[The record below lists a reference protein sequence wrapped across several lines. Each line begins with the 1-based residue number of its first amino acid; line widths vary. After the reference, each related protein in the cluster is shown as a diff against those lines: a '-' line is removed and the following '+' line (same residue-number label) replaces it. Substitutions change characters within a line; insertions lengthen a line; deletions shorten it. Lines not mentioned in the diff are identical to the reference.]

1 MHSEEVV
8 QVPELEPDIDMDQ
21 RCAQCPVRHHA
32 ICDALGTSDIGELS
46 DIMTH
51 RTLSAGEVIL
61 HQGESSQLF
70 AVIMSG
76 VVKLTQILPDGREQI
91 VGLLSAAHSLGNPVT
106 SVSNENV
113 ECVTDVKLCCFRRAQ
128 FGAVLRA
135 NPELEHRLLEQTVND
150 LKQARQ
156 WMTVLGKLGAQEKMA
171 RFILWLWK
179 ENRNMCPHR
188 ELSEPGSII
197 YFPLKREEIAGL
209 LGMTIETVS
218 RNISKLKTEGIIDL
232 LDAKSIEL
240 RNVPRLQQ
248 IAQSDE
254 DDHGQAN

>member
-1 MHSEEVV
+1 M
-8 QVPELEPDIDMDQ
+8 PEPEPDFEMDL

-32 ICDALGTSDIGELS
+32 ICDALGASDIGELS

-51 RTLSAGEVIL
+51 RTLTAGEVIL
-61 HQGESSQLF
+61 HQGDSSQLF

-91 VGLLSAAHSLGNPVT
+91 VGLLSAADSLGNPV
-106 SVSNENV
+106 SSISNENA
-113 ECVTDVKLCCFRRAQ
+113 ECVTDVKLCCFRRSQ

-135 NPELEHRLLEQTVND
+135 NPELEHRLLEQTVSD

-179 ENRNMCPHR
+179 ENRSACPHR
-188 ELSEPGSII
+188 SQGDPGSVI

-218 RNISKLKTEGIIDL
+218 RNISKLKSDGIIDL

-248 IAQSDE
+248 IAQSYE
-254 DDHGQAN
+254 DDHDQDNC

>member
-1 MHSEEVV
+1 MPGIE
-8 QVPELEPDIDMDQ
+8 PEFETDL

-32 ICDALGTSDIGELS
+32 ICNALGASNIGELS

-51 RTLSAGEVIL
+51 RNLSAGDIIL
-61 HQGESSQLF
+61 HQDESSELF

-91 VGLLSAAHSLGNPVT
+91 VGLLAASDSLGNPVS
-106 SVSNENV
+106 SVSNENA
-113 ECVTDVKLCCFRRAQ
+113 ECVTDVQLCCFRRAQ

-135 NPELEHRLLEQTVND
+135 NPELEHRLLEQTVSD

-171 RFILWLWK
+171 RFILWLWR
-179 ENRNMCPHR
+179 ENHNMCPHR
-188 ELSEPGSII
+188 DPLESDSTIC
-197 YFPLKREEIAGL
+197 FPLKREEIAGL

-218 RNISKLKTEGIIDL
+218 RNISKLKAASIIDL
-232 LDAKSIEL
+232 LDSKSIAL
-240 RNVPRLQQ
+240 RDVPKLQQ
-248 IAQSDE
+248 IAQTYDDE
-254 DDHGQAN
+254 

>member
-1 MHSEEVV
+1 M
-8 QVPELEPDIDMDQ
+8 
-21 RCAQCPVRHHA
+21 RHHA
-32 ICDALGTSDIGELS
+32 VCEALGASNIGELS

-51 RTLSAGEVIL
+51 RTLSAGDVIL

-91 VGLLSAAHSLGNPVT
+91 VGLLSAANSLGNPVS
-106 SVSNENV
+106 SVSNENA

-128 FGAVLRA
+128 FGSVLRA
-135 NPELEHRLLEQTVND
+135 NPEIEHRLLEQTIND
-150 LKQARQ
+150 LRQARQ

-179 ENRNMCPHR
+179 ENRNICLHR
-188 ELSEPGSII
+188 DQREPRSVI

-218 RNISKLKTEGIIDL
+218 RNISKLKADGIIDL

-240 RNVPRLQQ
+240 RDVPRLQQ
-248 IAQSDE
+248 IAQIYE
-254 DDHGQAN
+254 DD

>member
-1 MHSEEVV
+1 
-8 QVPELEPDIDMDQ
+8 
-21 RCAQCPVRHHA
+21 VRHHA
-32 ICDALGTSDIGELS
+32 VCDALGASNIGELS

-51 RTLSAGEVIL
+51 RTLSAGDAIL

-91 VGLLSAAHSLGNPVT
+91 VGLLSAADSLGNPVS
-106 SVSNENV
+106 SVSNENA
-113 ECVTDVKLCCFRRAQ
+113 ECVTEVKLCCFRRAQ
-128 FGAVLRA
+128 FGSVLRA
-135 NPELEHRLLEQTVND
+135 NPELEHRLLEKTVND

-179 ENRNMCPHR
+179 ENRNICPHR
-188 ELSEPGSII
+188 DQSEPGSII

-218 RNISKLKTEGIIDL
+218 RNISKLKADGIIDL

-248 IAQSDE
+248 IAQTYE
-254 DDHGQAN
+254 DD

>member
-1 MHSEEVV
+1 M
-8 QVPELEPDIDMDQ
+8 PELESCFGADL

-32 ICDALGTSDIGELS
+32 ICDALGTSNIGELS

-51 RTLSAGEVIL
+51 RTMSTGDVIL

-91 VGLLSAAHSLGNPVT
+91 VGLLSAADSLGNPVS
-106 SVSNENV
+106 SVSNENA

-135 NPELEHRLLEQTVND
+135 NPELEHRLLEKTVKD

-179 ENRNMCPHR
+179 ENEHICPHR
-188 ELSEPGSII
+188 EQSELESII

-218 RNISKLKTEGIIDL
+218 RNISKLKADGIIDL
-232 LDAKSIEL
+232 LDAKSIAL

-248 IAQSDE
+248 IAQTYE
-254 DDHGQAN
+254 DD

>member
-1 MHSEEVV
+1 M
-8 QVPELEPDIDMDQ
+8 PEPEPDFETDL

-32 ICDALGTSDIGELS
+32 ICDALGASDIGELS

-51 RTLSAGEVIL
+51 RNLSAGDVIL

-91 VGLLSAAHSLGNPVT
+91 VGLLSAADSLGNPV
-106 SVSNENV
+106 SSISNENA

-135 NPELEHRLLEQTVND
+135 NPELEHRLLVQTVND

-179 ENRNMCPHR
+179 ENRSTCPHR
-188 ELSEPGSII
+188 SQSDPGSVI

-218 RNISKLKTEGIIDL
+218 RNISKLKSEGIIDL

-248 IAQSDE
+248 IAQSYEDE
-254 DDHGQAN
+254 NDKDSG

>member
-1 MHSEEVV
+1 
-8 QVPELEPDIDMDQ
+8 VPEPEPGFDKDL

-32 ICDALGTSDIGELS
+32 VCDALGASNIGELS
-46 DIMTH
+46 EIMIH
-51 RTLSAGEVIL
+51 RTMSAGDAIL
-61 HQGESSQLF
+61 SQGESSELF

-91 VGLLSAAHSLGNPVT
+91 VGLLSAANSLGNPVS

-128 FGAVLRA
+128 FGSVLRA
-135 NPELEHRLLEQTVND
+135 NPELEHRLLEQTIND

-156 WMTVLGKLGAQEKMA
+156 WMTVLGKLGAQEKLA

-179 ENRNMCPHR
+179 ENRNICPHR
-188 ELSEPGSII
+188 DQLEPGSVI

-218 RNISKLKTEGIIDL
+218 RNISKLKADGIIDL

-240 RNVPRLQQ
+240 RDVPRLQQ
-248 IAQSDE
+248 IAQTYE
-254 DDHGQAN
+254 DD

>member
-1 MHSEEVV
+1 M
-8 QVPELEPDIDMDQ
+8 PEPESGFDTDL
-21 RCAQCPVRHHA
+21 RCAHCPVRHHA
-32 ICDALGTSDIGELS
+32 VCDALGTSDIGELS

-51 RTLSAGEVIL
+51 RSLSAGDVIL

-70 AVIMSG
+70 SVIMSG

-91 VGLLSAAHSLGNPVT
+91 VGLLSAAHSLGNPV
-106 SVSNENV
+106 SAVSNENA

-128 FGAVLRA
+128 FGSVLRA
-135 NPELEHRLLEQTVND
+135 NPELEHRLLEQTIND

-156 WMTVLGKLGAQEKMA
+156 WMTVLGKLGAQEKLA

-179 ENRNMCPHR
+179 ENRNICPNR
-188 ELSEPGSII
+188 DRREPGSVIH
-197 YFPLKREEIAGL
+197 FPLKREEIAGL

-218 RNISKLKTEGIIDL
+218 RNISKLKADCIIDL
-232 LDAKSIEL
+232 LDAKSIDL

-248 IAQSDE
+248 IAQTYE
-254 DDHGQAN
+254 DD